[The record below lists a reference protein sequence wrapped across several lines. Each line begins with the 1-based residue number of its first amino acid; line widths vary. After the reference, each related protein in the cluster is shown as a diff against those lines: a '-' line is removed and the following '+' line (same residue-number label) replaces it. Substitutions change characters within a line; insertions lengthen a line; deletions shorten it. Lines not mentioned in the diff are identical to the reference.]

1 MRRNNSVFI
10 AATGQHVGKTTV
22 CLGILAGLLK
32 RFHSVG
38 FIKPVGQQ
46 HVTIDSNIK
55 VDKDVVLFK
64 ERFKLPSAWQ
74 DMSPVIVPSGFTRD
88 YLDGKVTEEYMH
100 KQILESFDRIY
111 SSNNYTVVEGTGHVG
126 VGSIIDMNNAKV
138 AAELG
143 LDMVLIGSGGLGSTI
158 DELSL
163 NLAMCR
169 EYGVKMRG
177 VILNRVYDDK
187 REMVIEYIN
196 KALKKHGIPLIGC
209 IPYNEFL
216 SNPTM
221 RDFEN
226 LFNTN
231 LISGEQHHYRHFKNI
246 RLVAGSLRYYVSDMV
261 SNELVITPASRED
274 IIRATLKKHQDSFE
288 QGEDFRGGLILT
300 GRHQPSE
307 AFLEEIRRVD
317 IPAIYAPVCSY
328 DAMKMITHHTAKIRI
343 EDVPKVEQA
352 IQLVEENID
361 FEKLTKVHS

>member
-1 MRRNNSVFI
+1 MRRHNSVFI
-10 AATGQHVGKTTV
+10 AATGQNVGKTTV

-32 RFHSVG
+32 RFKTVG

-64 ERFKLPSAWQ
+64 ERFKLPSDWQ
-74 DMSPVIVPSGFTRD
+74 DMSPVIVPGGFTRD
-88 YLDGKVTEEYMH
+88 YLDGKVTEKSMH
-100 KQILESFDRIY
+100 EKIVQAFDRIY
-111 SSNNYTVVEGTGHVG
+111 NANAYTVVEGTGHVG

-138 AAELG
+138 AANLG

-187 REMVIEYIN
+187 RVMILEYIE
-196 KALKKHGIPLIGC
+196 KALQKYGIPLIGC
-209 IPYNEFL
+209 IPYNDFL

-226 LFNTN
+226 LFDTN
-231 LISGEQHHYRHFKNI
+231 LISGEKHHYRHFQNI
-246 RLVAGSLRYYVSDMV
+246 RLVAGSLHYYVNDMIP
-261 SNELVITPASRED
+261 NELVITPASRED
-274 IIRATLKKHQDSFE
+274 IARATLKKHKEFAAK
-288 QGEDFRGGLILT
+288 GEDFRGGLILT
-300 GRHQPSE
+300 GRHRPSVE
-307 AFLEEIRRVD
+307 FLREIKEVD
-317 IPAIYAPVCSY
+317 IPVIYAPMCSY

-352 IQLVEENID
+352 IRLVEENID
-361 FEKLTKVHS
+361 FEKLTAKT